1 MGCSRIF
8 PPYCTTGG
16 RIAEGGGDYT
26 WGVVVHSTPD
36 APRGERNG
44 GGDVDDSCGV
54 GVLRA
59 RSVDVVQASINIEC
73 ANRVGSRKI
82 RIGVHSVAVLV
93 TCYCHG
99 IDMLL
104 SCYCHDIATTVAI
117 S

>member
-16 RIAEGGGDYT
+16 RIADGGGDYT
-26 WGVVVHSTPD
+26 WGVVVHSIPD

-54 GVLRA
+54 GVWRA
-59 RSVDVVQASINIEC
+59 RSVDVGFDQH
-73 ANRVGSRKI
+73 RVCESCGESQNPHWCTQCCR
-82 RIGVHSVAVLV
+82 VS
-93 TCYCHG
+93 
-99 IDMLL
+99 DMLL
-104 SCYCHDIATTVAI
+104 PWYRDIATTVAI